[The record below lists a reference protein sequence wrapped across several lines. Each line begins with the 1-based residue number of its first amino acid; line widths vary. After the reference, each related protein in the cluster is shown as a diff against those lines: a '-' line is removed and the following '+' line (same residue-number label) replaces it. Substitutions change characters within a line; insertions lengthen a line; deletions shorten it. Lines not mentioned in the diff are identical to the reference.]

1 MQNEKN
7 NQQEEAGLTEA
18 ELHFVQSLDQTLS
31 QAMEDG
37 DNVTSIW
44 SRLKPDQ
51 RARIAEDYLSR
62 LAVTDALLGTNSE
75 AGTRNPAPP
84 DRNLSDSSGT
94 PSLALDAASII
105 QHAAHIS
112 SDLAAPSERPGE
124 NRSDLLNGQP
134 PPQQP
139 HNAQSD
145 APQPAAPAPATNRYS
160 PPPGYPADFNP
171 LAGFPGL
178 EPSRNGPRPEDI
190 IAGALPGFGNTSGLS
205 PMDVLH
211 GILPTSPESTDLRQP
226 VPGMRDMPQAPDT
239 PTYPPAQDIPSEDA
253 GNTAWPNPTR
263 AHETA
268 LDPQTGPAAPNFW
281 PLWIDQQDS
290 LLKQCLKLMSGN
302 MDDAQDALSEAM
314 VKASTKF
321 EDSMDEIRNHRA
333 WLSRIVHNACIDLHR
348 QNRRKAEYR
357 EETHGSADTPASPM
371 TAPVIPSPEES
382 FLAGEQLDQLET
394 ALMAMQEKLR
404 KPLLMRCVQDRSYDE
419 IAEALGLSNCA
430 VRKRVQLAREH
441 LRGAGIQ

>member
-1 MQNEKN
+1 MQNEKT
-7 NQQEEAGLTEA
+7 NQKEEAGLTEV
-18 ELHFVQSLDQTLS
+18 ELHFVHSLEQTLG
-31 QAMEDG
+31 QAMADG

-51 RARIAEDYLSR
+51 RARIAEDYLDR
-62 LAVTDALLGTNSE
+62 LRTTDPAACNAGDNDGEFVT
-75 AGTRNPAPP
+75 RKNPALSPARQ
-84 DRNLSDSSGT
+84 DRQTVDGNEEISSF
-94 PSLALDAASII
+94 ALDPASVIQRTTQMSFGSTVAA
-105 QHAAHIS
+105 
-112 SDLAAPSERPGE
+112 DLAAATER
-124 NRSDLLNGQP
+124 QA
-134 PPQQP
+134 QQTP
-139 HNAQSD
+139 VHPTEMHIPTAQSEI
-145 APQPAAPAPATNRYS
+145 PTPRHS

-178 EPSRNGPRPEDI
+178 EPSNTGPRPEDI
-190 IAGALPGFGNTSGLS
+190 IAGALPGFNGSGS
-205 PMDVLH
+205 NPMDVLR
-211 GILPTSPESTDLRQP
+211 GLLPSGLVQPDLRQP
-226 VPGMRDMPQAPDT
+226 MPGTTDIPPHSPTGAPDHSRS
-239 PTYPPAQDIPSEDA
+239 D
-253 GNTAWPNPTR
+253 AWPNPAR
-263 AHETA
+263 HPGPD
-268 LDPQTGPAAPNFW
+268 LDGDTGPAAPNFW

-371 TAPVIPSPEES
+371 TAPIIPSPEES
-382 FLAGEQLDQLET
+382 YLAGEQLDQLET
-394 ALMAMQEKLR
+394 ALLAMHEKLR

>member
-7 NQQEEAGLTEA
+7 EHQEEAVWTEI
-18 ELHFVQSLDQTLS
+18 EQHFVQCLEQTLTR
-31 QAMEDG
+31 AMGGGE
-37 DNVTSIW
+37 NVTSIW

-51 RARIAEDYLSR
+51 RARIAEDYLNR
-62 LAVTDALLGTNSE
+62 M
-75 AGTRNPAPP
+75 
-84 DRNLSDSSGT
+84 
-94 PSLALDAASII
+94 
-105 QHAAHIS
+105 
-112 SDLAAPSERPGE
+112 AAPDISPFQDDIAGPHDQSRNHG
-124 NRSDLLNGQP
+124 
-134 PPQQP
+134 QQP
-139 HNAQSD
+139 QDAYGKLDPASVFQPGSSFSSKSPEVRPRSSAPSQTS
-145 APQPAAPAPATNRYS
+145 APQTRQTQTGPETRADAQGPSRNDASDNTRATNNGHTRYS

-178 EPSRNGPRPEDI
+178 EPSRHAPRPEDI
-190 IAGALPGFGNTSGLS
+190 IAGALPGFGNALQTD
-205 PMDVLH
+205 PMDVLR
-211 GILPTSPESTDLRQP
+211 GILPTGPNTE
-226 VPGMRDMPQAPDT
+226 AWH
-239 PTYPPAQDIPSEDA
+239 PTPPADHWPGSPSPQDQD
-253 GNTAWPNPTR
+253 PTITP
-263 AHETA
+263 ETE
-268 LDPQTGPAAPNFW
+268 LGPAAPNFW

-357 EETHGSADTPASPM
+357 EETHGSANAPASPI
-371 TAPVIPSPEES
+371 TAPIIPGPEES

-394 ALMAMQEKLR
+394 ALLAMQEKLR

-441 LRGAGIQ
+441 LREAGIQ

>member
-7 NQQEEAGLTEA
+7 NQQDEAGLTQA
-18 ELHFVQSLDQTLS
+18 ELQFAQSLEQTLN
-31 QAMEDG
+31 QALGDG
-37 DNVTSIW
+37 DKVTSIW

-51 RARIAEDYLSR
+51 RARIAEDYLSK
-62 LAVTDALLGTNSE
+62 LL
-75 AGTRNPAPP
+75 
-84 DRNLSDSSGT
+84 
-94 PSLALDAASII
+94 
-105 QHAAHIS
+105 S
-112 SDLAAPSERPGE
+112 SDDPEDDECPKYDDAHEPNAAPNRNFDARFIAQTPDPSFEDRPTQ
-124 NRSDLLNGQP
+124 D
-134 PPQQP
+134 
-139 HNAQSD
+139 
-145 APQPAAPAPATNRYS
+145 NRYR
-160 PPPGYPADFNP
+160 PPRGYPADFNP

-178 EPSRNGPRPEDI
+178 EPSRTGPSPEDI
-190 IAGALPGFGNTSGLS
+190 IAGALGGQAGQTGTSPL
-205 PMDVLH
+205 DVLR
-211 GILPTSPESTDLRQP
+211 GILPNPAEAPAMRAPAPQTSH
-226 VPGMRDMPQAPDT
+226 
-239 PTYPPAQDIPSEDA
+239 PAQTPDA
-253 GNTAWPNPTR
+253 
-263 AHETA
+263 
-268 LDPQTGPAAPNFW
+268 QTDADLGPAAPNFW

-321 EDSMDEIRNHRA
+321 EESMDQIRNHRA

-371 TAPVIPSPEES
+371 TAPIIPSPEES
-382 FLAGEQLDQLET
+382 YLAGEKLDQLET
-394 ALMAMQEKLR
+394 ALLAMQEKLR
-404 KPLLMRCVQDRSYDE
+404 KPLLMRCVQDRTYDE